1 MISTEALVRRLA
13 IVLVAVG
20 GVLGILGV
28 SSGSPVAAQTPGD
41 TSASDASTGDAS
53 ESSGDINELGLP
65 PVDVLQVSG
74 LIDSIVAQDIERA
87 IERAVERAAAGDA
100 QALILQI
107 NSKASVIGRDRMR
120 DLYELIENAEVPV
133 AIWVGPSGARATGLV
148 AQLLSAAD
156 VTGMA
161 PGARIGKTGVPLTD
175 TVSFGD
181 ATDVLQTETLGFQDA
196 RQQGALKLE
205 ISDEGAPTIR
215 NMVFALDGL
224 IIDGVELDTA
234 VENLNDDGT
243 VSNDITVV
251 RFQKLGLV
259 DQMFHTAASPPVAYL
274 FLIIG
279 LALLVFEFFTA
290 GIGVA
295 GVVGAVCSL
304 LGFYGLGELPERGW
318 ALALIIGSMVA
329 FAIDVQVGIPRFWTG
344 LGLAMFAL
352 GSWYLFPTIDQHD
365 LRPSWLTLLVGI
377 GGIALTFVSGM
388 PSMTRTRFATP
399 TIGRE
404 RLIGEM
410 GRAVTDIAPD
420 GALQIGGARW
430 KARTNRATP
439 VKAGEN
445 ARVIAIDGVTLEVEP
460 EAGGARDYRERRGKD
475 GAESSETATE
485 Q

>member
-1 MISTEALVRRLA
+1 VRRLA
-13 IVLVAVG
+13 ILLVAVG
-20 GVLGILGV
+20 GVLGVLGV
-28 SSGSPVAAQTPGD
+28 SSGASPASAQTPGTD
-41 TSASDASTGDAS
+41 VVDNV
-53 ESSGDINELGLP
+53 SGDDDSVDLGLP
-65 PVDVLQVSG
+65 AVDVLQVSG
-74 LIDSIVAQDIERA
+74 LIDSIVADEIERA
-87 IERAVERAAAGDA
+87 LERAADDGS
-100 QALILQI
+100 QAIILQI

-120 DLYELIENAEVPV
+120 DLYELIEKADVPV

-156 VTGMA
+156 ATGMA
-161 PGARIGKTGVPLTD
+161 PGARIGRTGVPLTD
-175 TVSFGD
+175 SVDFGA
-181 ATDVLQTETLGFQDA
+181 ATEVLQTGTLGFQDA

-224 IIDGVELDTA
+224 VIDGVELNTA
-234 VENLNDDGT
+234 IETLNDDGS

-251 RFQKLGLV
+251 RFQKLGLFN
-259 DQMFHTAASPPVAYL
+259 QLFHTAASPPVAYL
-274 FLIIG
+274 FLVIG
-279 LALLVFEFFTA
+279 LALLVFELFTA

-295 GVVGAVCSL
+295 GVVGAVCAL

-318 ALALIIGSMVA
+318 ALAFIIGSMIA

-344 LGLAMFAL
+344 VGLALFAV
-352 GSWYLFPTIDQHD
+352 GSWFLFPTFDQQN

-404 RLIGEM
+404 RLIGQM
-410 GRAVTDIAPD
+410 GRAVTDISPD
-420 GALQIGGARW
+420 GSLQIDGARW

-439 VKAGEN
+439 VKAGES
-445 ARVIAIDGVTLEVEP
+445 ARVVAIDGVTLEVEP
-460 EAGGARDYRERRGKD
+460 EEGGARDYRERRSK
-475 GAESSETATE
+475 TTTE

>member
-1 MISTEALVRRLA
+1 MRRLA
-13 IVLVAVG
+13 ILLVAVG
-20 GVLGILGV
+20 GVLGVLGV
-28 SSGSPVAAQTPGD
+28 SSGASPASAQTPGD
-41 TSASDASTGDAS
+41 AGTND
-53 ESSGDINELGLP
+53 SSNVDSNETVDLGLP
-65 PVDVLQVSG
+65 AVDVLQVSG
-74 LIDSIVAQDIERA
+74 LVDSIVADEIERA
-87 IERAVERAAAGDA
+87 IERAVDGDA
-100 QALILQI
+100 QAIILQI

-120 DLYELIENAEVPV
+120 DLYELIDTAEIPV

-156 VTGMA
+156 ATGMA
-161 PGARIGKTGVPLTD
+161 PGARIGRTGVPLD
-175 TVSFGD
+175 ESVDFGA
-181 ATDVLQTETLGFQDA
+181 ATELLQTETLGFQDA

-224 IIDGVELDTA
+224 VVDGVELDTA
-234 VENLNDDGT
+234 IETLNDDGS

-251 RFQKLGLV
+251 RFQKLGLFN
-259 DQMFHTAASPPVAYL
+259 QLFHTAASPPVAYL
-274 FLIIG
+274 FLVIG
-279 LALLVFEFFTA
+279 LALLVFELFTA

-295 GVVGAVCSL
+295 GLVGAVCAL

-318 ALALIIGSMVA
+318 ALAFIVASMVA

-344 LGLAMFAL
+344 VGLALFAV
-352 GSWYLFPTIDQHD
+352 GSWFLFPTFDQQN

-404 RLIGEM
+404 RLIGQM
-410 GRAVTDIAPD
+410 GRAVTDISPD
-420 GALQIGGARW
+420 GSLQIDGARW

-439 VKAGEN
+439 VKAGES
-445 ARVIAIDGVTLEVEP
+445 ARVVAIDGVTLEVEP
-460 EAGGARDYRERRGKD
+460 EEGGARDYRERRSKTT
-475 GAESSETATE
+475 SE

>member
-1 MISTEALVRRLA
+1 MRRLA
-13 IVLVAVG
+13 ILLVAVG

-28 SSGSPVAAQTPGD
+28 SSVSAQSPTDESSPDD
-41 TSASDASTGDAS
+41 TSTTASDSTAAD
-53 ESSGDINELGLP
+53 LGLP

-74 LIDSIVAQDIERA
+74 LIDSIIADEIEQAIVRA
-87 IERAVERAAAGDA
+87 SEGDA

-120 DLYELIENAEVPV
+120 DLYELIENADVPV

-156 VTGMA
+156 ASGMA
-161 PGARIGKTGVPLTD
+161 PGARIGRTGVPLTES
-175 TVSFGD
+175 VSFGD
-181 ATDVLQTETLGFQDA
+181 ATETLQAETLGFQDA

-224 IIDGVELDTA
+224 VFDGVELDTA
-234 VENLNDDGT
+234 VERLNDDGS

-251 RFQKLGLV
+251 RFQKLGLIS
-259 DQMFHTAASPPVAYL
+259 QMFHTAASPPVAYL

-318 ALALIIGSMVA
+318 ALAFIIASMVA
-329 FAIDVQVGIPRFWTG
+329 FSIDVQVGIPRFWTG
-344 LGLAMFAL
+344 IGLALFAV
-352 GSWYLFPTIDQHD
+352 GSWFLFPTIDQQN

-445 ARVIAIDGVTLEVEP
+445 ARVVAIDGVTLEVEP
-460 EAGGARDYRERRGKD
+460 EAGGARDYRERRGKSEVETPI
-475 GAESSETATE
+475 ASSE

>member
-1 MISTEALVRRLA
+1 MRRLA
-13 IVLVAVG
+13 ILLVAVG
-20 GVLGILGV
+20 GVLGVLGV
-28 SSGSPVAAQTPGD
+28 SSGSPVSAQTP
-41 TSASDASTGDAS
+41 SD
-53 ESSGDINELGLP
+53 ESSPDDTTTASSDSPVSDLGLP

-74 LIDSIVAQDIERA
+74 LIDSIVADEIENA
-87 IERAVERAAAGDA
+87 IGRAVEGDA

-120 DLYELIENAEVPV
+120 DLYELVESADVPI

-156 VTGMA
+156 ASGMA
-161 PGARIGKTGVPLTD
+161 PGARIGRTGTPLTD
-175 TVSFGD
+175 TVDFGE
-181 ATDVLQTETLGFQDA
+181 ATEVLQTETLGFQDA
-196 RQQGALKLE
+196 RSQGALKLE

-224 IIDGVELDTA
+224 VIDGVELDTA
-234 VENLNDDGT
+234 VENLNNDGS

-259 DQMFHTAASPPVAYL
+259 NQMFHTAASPPVAYL

-318 ALALIIGSMVA
+318 ALAFVIGSMVA
-329 FAIDVQVGIPRFWTG
+329 FSIDVQVGIPRFWTG
-344 LGLAMFAL
+344 VGLAMFVV
-352 GSWYLFPTIDQHD
+352 GSWFLFPTVDQHN
-365 LRPSWLTLLVGI
+365 LRPSWLTLLVGV

-404 RLIGEM
+404 RLIGEV
-410 GRAVTDIAPD
+410 GRAVTDISPD
-420 GALQIGGARW
+420 GALQIGAARW

-445 ARVIAIDGVTLEVEP
+445 ARVVAIDGVTLEVEP
-460 EAGGARDYRERRGKD
+460 ESGGARDYRERRAKSGE
-475 GAESSETATE
+475 ESSASAE

>member
-1 MISTEALVRRLA
+1 MRRLA
-13 IVLVAVG
+13 ILLVAVG
-20 GVLGILGV
+20 GVLGLLGV
-28 SSGSPVAAQTPGD
+28 SSGSPVAAQTP
-41 TSASDASTGDAS
+41 SDASTDS
-53 ESSGDINELGLP
+53 TTDDLGLA

-74 LIDSIVAQDIERA
+74 LIDSIVAEEIERA
-87 IERAVERAAAGDA
+87 IDRAVRGDA
-100 QALILQI
+100 QALVLQI
-107 NSKASVIGRDRMR
+107 NSEASVIGRDRMR
-120 DLYELIENAEVPV
+120 NLYQLIETADVPI

-156 VTGMA
+156 ATGMA
-161 PGARIGKTGVPLTD
+161 PGARIGRMGVPLTE
-175 TVSFGD
+175 TVDFGR
-181 ATDVLQTETLGFQDA
+181 ATELLQTDTLGFQEA
-196 RQQGALKLE
+196 RQLGALKLE

-224 IIDGVELDTA
+224 VIDGVVLDTA
-234 VENLNDDGT
+234 VETLNDDGT

-279 LALLVFEFFTA
+279 LALLLFEFFTA

-295 GVVGAVCSL
+295 GLVGAICTL

-318 ALALIIGSMVA
+318 ALGFILASMVA

-344 LGLAMFAL
+344 VGLVLFAV
-352 GSWYLFPTIDQHD
+352 GSWFLFPTVDQLG

-420 GALQIGGARW
+420 GSLQIGGARW

-439 VKAGEN
+439 VKAGDS
-445 ARVIAIDGVTLEVEP
+445 ARVVAIDGVTLEVEP
-460 EAGGARDYRERRGKD
+460 EEGGARDYRERRSKTDAGE
-475 GAESSETATE
+475 AVTADE
-485 Q
+485 

>member
-1 MISTEALVRRLA
+1 MRRLA
-13 IVLVAVG
+13 ILLVMVG

-28 SSGSPVAAQTPGD
+28 SSGSSPVSAQTPSD
-41 TSASDASTGDAS
+41 T
-53 ESSGDINELGLP
+53 SSGDTNTESPSESPSDSTADDLGLP

-74 LIDSIVAQDIERA
+74 LIDSIVADEIEEA
-87 IERAVERAAAGDA
+87 IARAADGDA

-120 DLYELIENAEVPV
+120 DLYELVENADVPV

-156 VTGMA
+156 ATGMA
-161 PGARIGKTGVPLTD
+161 PGARIGRTGVPLSD
-175 TVSFGD
+175 TVSFGS
-181 ATDVLQTETLGFQDA
+181 ATDVLQTETLGFQEA

-224 IIDGVELDTA
+224 VIDGVELDTA

-251 RFQKLGLV
+251 RFQKLGLIN
-259 DQMFHTAASPPVAYL
+259 QMFHTAASPPVAYL

-295 GVVGAVCSL
+295 GVVGAACSL

-318 ALALIIGSMVA
+318 ALAFIIGSMVA

-344 LGLAMFAL
+344 VGLALFVL
-352 GSWYLFPTIDQHD
+352 GSWFLFPTVDQHD
-365 LRPSWLTLLVGI
+365 LRPSWLTLVVGI

-410 GRAVTDIAPD
+410 GRAVTDISPD

-460 EAGGARDYRERRGKD
+460 ESGGARDYRERRAKSGED
-475 GAESSETATE
+475 STGEEASTPADT
-485 Q
+485 

>member
-1 MISTEALVRRLA
+1 MRRLA
-13 IVLVAVG
+13 ILLVAVG

-28 SSGSPVAAQTPGD
+28 SSGSSPVSAQTPGD
-41 TSASDASTGDAS
+41 TSTETDAATSDSSPADSTAD
-53 ESSGDINELGLP
+53 DLGLP

-74 LIDSIVAQDIERA
+74 LIDSIVADEIERA
-87 IERAVERAAAGDA
+87 IARADEGDA

-120 DLYELIENAEVPV
+120 DLYELIESADVPI

-156 VTGMA
+156 ATGMA
-161 PGARIGKTGVPLTD
+161 PGARIGRSGVPLSD
-175 TVSFGD
+175 TVSFGG
-181 ATDVLQTETLGFQDA
+181 ATEILQTETLGFQDA

-224 IIDGVELDTA
+224 VIDGVELDTA
-234 VENLNDDGT
+234 VENLNDDGS

-259 DQMFHTAASPPVAYL
+259 NQMFHTAASPPVAYL

-279 LALLVFEFFTA
+279 LALLLFEFFTA

-318 ALALIIGSMVA
+318 ALAFILGSMIA
-329 FAIDVQVGIPRFWTG
+329 FAVDVQVGIPRFWTG
-344 LGLAMFAL
+344 VGLTLFVI
-352 GSWYLFPTIDQHD
+352 GSWFLFPTVDQHN

-420 GALQIGGARW
+420 GALQIGAARW

-460 EAGGARDYRERRGKD
+460 ESGGARDYRERRGKS
-475 GAESSETATE
+475 GEEAEAVADSAE

>member
-1 MISTEALVRRLA
+1 MSSEALVRRLA
-13 IVLVAVG
+13 ILLVAVG

-28 SSGSPVAAQTPGD
+28 SSVSAQSPTDESSPDD
-41 TSASDASTGDAS
+41 TSTTASDSTAAD
-53 ESSGDINELGLP
+53 LGLP

-74 LIDSIVAQDIERA
+74 LIDSIIADEIEQAIVRA
-87 IERAVERAAAGDA
+87 SAGDA

-120 DLYELIENAEVPV
+120 DLYELIENADVPV

-156 VTGMA
+156 ASGMA
-161 PGARIGKTGVPLTD
+161 PGARIGRTGVPLTES
-175 TVSFGD
+175 VSFGD
-181 ATDVLQTETLGFQDA
+181 ATETLQAETLGFQDA

-224 IIDGVELDTA
+224 VFDGVELDTA
-234 VENLNDDGT
+234 VERLNDDGS

-251 RFQKLGLV
+251 RFQKLGLIS
-259 DQMFHTAASPPVAYL
+259 QMFHTAASPPVAYL

-318 ALALIIGSMVA
+318 ALAFIIASMVA
-329 FAIDVQVGIPRFWTG
+329 FSIDVQVGIPRFWTG
-344 LGLAMFAL
+344 IGLALFAV
-352 GSWYLFPTIDQHD
+352 GSWFLFPTIDQQN

-445 ARVIAIDGVTLEVEP
+445 ARVVAIDGVTLEVEP
-460 EAGGARDYRERRGKD
+460 EAGGARDYRERRGKSEVETPI
-475 GAESSETATE
+475 ASSE